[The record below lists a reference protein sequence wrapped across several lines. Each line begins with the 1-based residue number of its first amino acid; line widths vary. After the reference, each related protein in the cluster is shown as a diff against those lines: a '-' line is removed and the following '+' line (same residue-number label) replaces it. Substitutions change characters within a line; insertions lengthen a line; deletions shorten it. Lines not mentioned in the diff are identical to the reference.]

1 MIGCTPK
8 GKVPSNENKKRRLKM
23 DREIRT
29 CGHCGQQ
36 YFVENRMDCYPGC
49 REREEIICPH
59 CGEIDGYMKTSGVP
73 HTSKV

>member
-1 MIGCTPK
+1 
-8 GKVPSNENKKRRLKM
+8 M

-49 REREEIICPH
+49 REREEIACPH
-59 CGEIDGYMKTSGVP
+59 CGKIDGYMKTSGVP
-73 HTSKV
+73 YTSKA